1 MIIVGVTGKA
11 GAGKDTI
18 ADRLVARHGFKR
30 MSFAGPLKD
39 ILRTVDPILGFHP
52 MKPGTLITLTEALRE
67 CGGED
72 GVKKLFPA
80 YRKYAQKIG
89 TEGVRKYDP
98 EFWIKAAA
106 KVIMAEEN
114 DVRIV
119 FTDCRFPNEAKAIQ
133 EAGMWGNYV
142 LPLPD
147 PTTELWSVERNA
159 ARDGEVIPA
168 HASEEHVGNMGE
180 EHFIDN
186 NGPISVLHSFV
197 DDLARDLIEVES
209 VKLAGG

>member
-1 MIIVGVTGKA
+1 LIIVGITGKA
-11 GAGKDTI
+11 GSGKDTV
-18 ADRLVARHGFKR
+18 ADRLVARHGFKK

-52 MKPGTLITLTEALRE
+52 MHPGTLITLTEALAE
-67 CGGED
+67 CGGEE

-106 KVIMAEEN
+106 SVIMAEPNEA
-114 DVRIV
+114 RLV
-119 FTDCRFPNEAKAIQ
+119 FTDCRFPNEARAIQ
-133 EAGMWGNYV
+133 EAGMWGNV

-147 PTTELWSVERNA
+147 PTTELWCITRPGESRE
-159 ARDGEVIPA
+159 GEVIAP

-180 EHFIDN
+180 DYSIL
-186 NGPISVLHSFV
+186 NGSDLDHLYAMV
-197 DDLARDLIEVES
+197 DDLAMDLIEVED
-209 VKLAGG
+209 VKLSGG